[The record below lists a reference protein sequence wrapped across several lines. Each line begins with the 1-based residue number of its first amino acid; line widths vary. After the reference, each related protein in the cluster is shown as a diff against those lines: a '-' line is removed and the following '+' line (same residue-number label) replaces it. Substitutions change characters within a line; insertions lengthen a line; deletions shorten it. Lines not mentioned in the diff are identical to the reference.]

1 MGDCC
6 DGCAPSSS
14 LPSPSLPGAD
24 ESSSNDLWLDRRID
38 TAAAVKEGYKV
49 VYRRTKEEGK
59 MTSGDHRSARLKFPS
74 NKILSPSSRKSYEIS
89 ARRTHMHSQS
99 RTPES
104 EKL

>member
-49 VYRRTKEEGK
+49 VYRRTKEGRGK
-59 MTSGDHRSARLKFPS
+59 DDLGRSSIGAAEVPIKQDSLSVIAKKLRDIRALAHALAHLRLRSCK
-74 NKILSPSSRKSYEIS
+74 
-89 ARRTHMHSQS
+89 
-99 RTPES
+99 
-104 EKL
+104 